1 MWHSEN
7 QRLGVK
13 ECSLKAYLLESW
25 GDSLNLLAIPLLLLC
40 LIAVPIIS
48 YFYGW
53 SFMFLI
59 PILIPPLMFVMAT
72 IMKGSSESILNEQG
86 FRYDYESDT
95 VWVKDK
101 KITRE

>member
-7 QRLGVK
+7 QRLGMK
-13 ECSLKAYLLESW
+13 ECSPKAYLLKSW
-25 GDSLNLLAIPLLLLC
+25 GDSLNLLSIPLLLLC
-40 LIAVPIIS
+40 LIAVSIIS

-59 PILIPPLMFVMAT
+59 LILIPPLLFVLAA
-72 IMKGSSESILNEQG
+72 IMKGSSESILKEKG

-101 KITRE
+101 KIKTR